1 MANGTANGGAA
12 ANVGAA
18 GVSGGVQPGL
28 SLQGSGDC
36 DGRPCSSV
44 YTLRAV
50 YFNAERYRSKADCLT
65 AAYTARVPLDLCR

>member
-1 MANGTANGGAA
+1 
-12 ANVGAA
+12 
-18 GVSGGVQPGL
+18 VSGGTPPGQ